1 MFTNIVYQIVTL
13 NLFQKYLVF
22 IFLKIQFYL
31 FSSNKKNYVI
41 LLLLFIFFLALLTKN
56 INFFNSRHCYH
67 LTEAVFH
74 EYDRGTVKGY
84 DVSGWS
90 ENNIKDKLLEINRTK
105 QVRPIETFV
114 KNSGYYKLD
123 KQADTG
129 LMINIYVK
137 LLSKQQ

>member
-1 MFTNIVYQIVTL
+1 M
-13 NLFQKYLVF
+13 
-22 IFLKIQFYL
+22 
-31 FSSNKKNYVI
+31 
-41 LLLLFIFFLALLTKN
+41 
-56 INFFNSRHCYH
+56 NSRHCYH
-67 LTEAVFH
+67 LSEAVFH

-105 QVRPIETFV
+105 QVRPVETFV

-129 LMINIYVK
+129 LMINIQVK